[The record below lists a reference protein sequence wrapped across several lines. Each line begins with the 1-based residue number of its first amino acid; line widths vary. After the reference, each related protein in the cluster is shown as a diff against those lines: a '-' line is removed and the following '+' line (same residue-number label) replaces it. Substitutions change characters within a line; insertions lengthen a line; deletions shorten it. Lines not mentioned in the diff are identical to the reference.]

1 MHLIRVYALSPSKEA
16 FKIFEGSSA
25 AGVLKFASPSVSCPS
40 TYTYS
45 VCLAPVQH
53 TVVMTDTYGD
63 GWTAGS
69 SLTVKIDDLEFGTF
83 ILSRGYTASAVFS
96 LSGHLLPNSL
106 WQYSDSP
113 QMTAEWTTAKVE
125 WTEYS
130 SFPVSH
136 SIARYFRRRISI
148 PSGAKSFTASV
159 QTDTGFRFY
168 QNGKRLYEW
177 NLPCGAI
184 TPTTYALSAVD
195 FPVDRTYSS
204 VVGELIP
211 NAEGYVEIAVEVHA
225 TSATVGREEVF
236 DCYVHFNYI
245 DEWRVIDSRGWFEAH
260 PATTGMTGA
269 AMLFDGTTTTQW
281 AFAASQPLTAWAA
294 WHFGDGARRVV
305 NAYVL
310 STGRGPA
317 VYDCVSW
324 RVFGSDCDGDGDCD
338 YDGDCNG
345 DGDGNGDGNG
355 DGADDNN
362 SWTQLD
368 EQHDVQWSG
377 RRQTQT
383 FAMANTHAFRAYKFQ
398 CLATAGAGA
407 FQMAEWSL
415 LLAAQDYR
423 TPGVAYPAAAY
434 TWVKDID
441 RVALRPLTVGY
452 TQWTLTGALPVG
464 LAFSAA
470 DGAIT
475 GIPLAAQA
483 MTAYTVSAVFVG
495 DGVRY
500 ATVLRLAVVEARL
513 PDALLLI
520 ATKTQHENADE
531 TWALLDAAQTPVLES
546 STRAATLTAAVPLGD
561 YELYL
566 RSATNQG
573 WAPHSVLTF
582 ATRVAD
588 HVVILE
594 RLRLRTQDEERVTL
608 SLRLPLGPAAV
619 SAFSFLDADSLPAG
633 WTDPAFDAAWPLLD
647 AADRPVAAHG
657 VLLFRG
663 SFAGVARP
671 HQGFELH
678 VKARAG
684 VLAYLNGHRVYRRF
698 VEEPLRADAQATG
711 GAAVA
716 EWHTVTG
723 SGVLLSRE
731 RNVVAVATVQ
741 PAGGRMEF
749 DLFLRLLDTC
759 AASPRYWDVASS
771 SSDMALF
778 DEVPATRVVVPKTD
792 APVDFTL
799 RFAGPRA
806 EFVNK
811 YCLTTGRDTPQA
823 DPSAWTV
830 SGSQDGVT
838 FTLLKEERG
847 VLLESR
853 GRSYCFSIPAP
864 HDAFAVYRLRVAA
877 TAGASTALSLAGWS
891 LLLENPE
898 LAQAPLLAFSPAL
911 VSAYVGFAF
920 PGVVCSSA
928 LYTTFAVTP
937 ALPAGLVLYT
947 HTGVIRGVPTAPLP
961 ATTFTLTAVD
971 NRGNAAQTTVT
982 ISVDECAGDSV
993 AFSLHFQ
1000 FEARPEACGYALKD
1014 RATGGVVDERA
1025 SFRRFEELTIP
1036 FCRPAASFLLVLRKG
1051 DAAGWGGNRASVVL
1065 ADGTVLLTESL
1076 AAGETEKAYAFNPA
1090 YAVAPGT
1097 TEWNYLLDGSEPP
1110 AEWNVLGSGL
1120 LWKRATPG
1128 RFPAPA
1134 GTTQYFTRAFKVASL
1149 AEFATLD
1156 VTVVV
1161 RAGAVV
1167 YLNGREIRR
1176 FNMPEGAVAS
1186 GTRATAENVVP
1197 TPVITGECVVRGVLT
1212 KGWNLLAVELHAHGA
1227 PEAASSFDASAIF
1240 LLDGTLLLQDG
1251 RGSTTPSGEGATGSD
1266 KAFDNN
1272 SATEAVLEGACVGAA
1287 LQWEFDHNRR
1297 EPVSS
1302 YALVSGASCNVLTP
1316 SGWLLLGSDD
1326 GEQWRL
1332 LQQRR
1337 GVVFDAYRQQKRFDV
1352 FNTRPF
1358 SMYRLEVTECANA
1371 ALPGP
1376 RDGAAFCGAGKLQ
1389 LTDFFLFARRI
1400 EAGFCAADGD
1410 FQPAMEGD
1418 YAYARC
1424 PAYYQGYRFR
1434 LCRNGTF
1441 GEETDTCSPKA
1452 PIGILF
1458 DSSAVELVE
1467 RKSMTPLRPRVIGV
1481 DYAVM
1486 VQPDLPRGLTL
1497 DRSTGVISGT
1507 PSQRQESRSYTI
1519 TVTNVG
1525 GSETTVLE
1533 ISIVAS
1539 PVNYVLLFLFGVDAI
1554 LVVFIFVLLVRISKK
1569 KQQKHTAA
1577 KDGASL

>member
-1 MHLIRVYALSPSKEA
+1 M
-16 FKIFEGSSA
+16 
-25 AGVLKFASPSVSCPS
+25 
-40 TYTYS
+40 
-45 VCLAPVQH
+45 
-53 TVVMTDTYGD
+53 
-63 GWTAGS
+63 
-69 SLTVKIDDLEFGTF
+69 
-83 ILSRGYTASAVFS
+83 
-96 LSGHLLPNSL
+96 
-106 WQYSDSP
+106 
-113 QMTAEWTTAKVE
+113 
-125 WTEYS
+125 
-130 SFPVSH
+130 
-136 SIARYFRRRISI
+136 
-148 PSGAKSFTASV
+148 
-159 QTDTGFRFY
+159 
-168 QNGKRLYEW
+168 
-177 NLPCGAI
+177 
-184 TPTTYALSAVD
+184 
-195 FPVDRTYSS
+195 
-204 VVGELIP
+204 
-211 NAEGYVEIAVEVHA
+211 
-225 TSATVGREEVF
+225 
-236 DCYVHFNYI
+236 
-245 DEWRVIDSRGWFEAH
+245 
-260 PATTGMTGA
+260 
-269 AMLFDGTTTTQW
+269 
-281 AFAASQPLTAWAA
+281 
-294 WHFGDGARRVV
+294 
-305 NAYVL
+305 
-310 STGRGPA
+310 
-317 VYDCVSW
+317 
-324 RVFGSDCDGDGDCD
+324 
-338 YDGDCNG
+338 
-345 DGDGNGDGNG
+345 
-355 DGADDNN
+355 
-362 SWTQLD
+362 
-368 EQHDVQWSG
+368 
-377 RRQTQT
+377 
-383 FAMANTHAFRAYKFQ
+383 
-398 CLATAGAGA
+398 
-407 FQMAEWSL
+407 
-415 LLAAQDYR
+415 
-423 TPGVAYPAAAY
+423 
-434 TWVKDID
+434 
-441 RVALRPLTVGY
+441 
-452 TQWTLTGALPVG
+452 
-464 LAFSAA
+464 
-470 DGAIT
+470 
-475 GIPLAAQA
+475 
-483 MTAYTVSAVFVG
+483 
-495 DGVRY
+495 
-500 ATVLRLAVVEARL
+500 
-513 PDALLLI
+513 
-520 ATKTQHENADE
+520 
-531 TWALLDAAQTPVLES
+531 
-546 STRAATLTAAVPLGD
+546 
-561 YELYL
+561 
-566 RSATNQG
+566 
-573 WAPHSVLTF
+573 
-582 ATRVAD
+582 
-588 HVVILE
+588 
-594 RLRLRTQDEERVTL
+594 L

-619 SAFSFLDADSLPAG
+619 STFSFLDADSLPAG

-663 SFAGVARP
+663 SFAGVDRP

-741 PAGGRMEF
+741 LAGGRMEF

-847 VLLESR
+847 VLFESR

-1149 AEFATLD
+1149 AEYATLD

-1240 LLDGTLLLQDG
+1240 LLDGTFLLQDG

-1302 YALVSGASCNVLTP
+1302 YALVSGTSCNVLTP
-1316 SGWLLLGSDD
+1316 SGWSLLGSDD

-1332 LQQRR
+1332 LQHRR
-1337 GVVFDAYRQQKRFDV
+1337 GVLFDAYRQQKRFDV
-1352 FNTRPF
+1352 FNTQPF

-1371 ALPGP
+1371 ALLGP

-1418 YAYARC
+1418 YAYAPC

-1452 PIGILF
+1452 PVGILF

-1507 PSQRQESRSYTI
+1507 PSQRQESRPYTI